1 MNDSSVISLVKNLLK
16 ESLADG
22 KLDTSEI
29 VKIAMVVVEKSASII
44 SLSYPEKKKY
54 LVLTVETAL
63 KESLTVEQISQT
75 GAQVALDMLPTV
87 LDIAN
92 NAITGKFDFNMK
104 GLEKTASSCLF
115 SCFSSVAVKEVK
127 RAVGPSPAVDAAL
140 NIFEPVV
147 VPLKVAE
154 PVVVKVAEPVVVKP
168 EPVVVKPEPV
178 ADLPAV

>member
-22 KLDTSEI
+22 KLDVSEI
-29 VKIAMVVVEKSASII
+29 VKISMVVVEKSHSII

-54 LVLTVETAL
+54 LVRTVEAAL
-63 KESLTVEQISQT
+63 KESLTAAQLSET

-92 NAITGKFDFNMK
+92 NAITGKFDFTMK
-104 GLEKTASSCLF
+104 GLEKTASSCLV
-115 SCFSSVAVKEVK
+115 SCFSAAAVKDVK
-127 RAVGPSPAVDAAL
+127 SAVGSSAAL

-147 VPLKVAE
+147 VPVKPEVVA
-154 PVVVKVAEPVVVKP
+154 VKVAEPVA
-168 EPVVVKPEPV
+168 EPV
-178 ADLPAV
+178 AAVPLASAPLASEPAL

>member
-22 KLDTSEI
+22 KLDVSEI
-29 VKIAMVVVEKSASII
+29 VKISMVVVEKSHSII

-54 LVLTVETAL
+54 LVRTVEAAL
-63 KESLTVEQISQT
+63 KESLTAAQLSET

-92 NAITGKFDFNMK
+92 NAITGKFDFTMK
-104 GLEKTASSCLF
+104 GLEKTASSCLV
-115 SCFSSVAVKEVK
+115 SCFSAAAVKDVK
-127 RAVGPSPAVDAAL
+127 SAVGSSAAL

-147 VPLKVAE
+147 VPVKPEVVAVKVAE
-154 PVVVKVAEPVVVKP
+154 PEVVAVKVAEPVA
-168 EPVVVKPEPV
+168 EPV
-178 ADLPAV
+178 AAVPLASEPAL